1 MLALI
6 GDFEF
11 TVEETS
17 FDTFNTSI
25 TYEFT
30 TIEKI
35 GKHNGYQDLGK
46 YEQRDTISGELI
58 VKSQRALDEFENMA
72 AKKEPITIS
81 FSTGVAYTVLIFTI
95 QKSKKNFLR
104 DGAFLKQSYSIELA
118 KVGES

>member
-11 TVEETS
+11 TVSETS
-17 FDTFNTSI
+17 FDTFNTNI
-25 TYEFT
+25 TYGFV

-58 VKSQRALDEFENMA
+58 VKSQSALDEFENMA
-72 AKKEPITIS
+72 AKQEPVTIS

-95 QKSKKNFLR
+95 QKSKKKFLR

-118 KVGES
+118 KVGVS